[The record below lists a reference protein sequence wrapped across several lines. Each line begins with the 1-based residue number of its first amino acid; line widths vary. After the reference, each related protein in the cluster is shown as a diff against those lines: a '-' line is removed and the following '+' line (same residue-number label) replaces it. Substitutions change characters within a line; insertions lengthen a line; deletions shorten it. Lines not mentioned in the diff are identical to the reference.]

1 MNPIIINA
9 IGQPKI
15 NEIIIAVLKLIRCI
29 RINPIRIPVAPCT
42 AAVYFKVSLFNKY
55 FRIPRTHVN
64 SIWFGSRCEENSRV
78 SIIKVKWNY

>member
-55 FRIPRTHVN
+55 FVVLKWSSDSAN
-64 SIWFGSRCEENSRV
+64 SC
-78 SIIKVKWNY
+78 

>member
-15 NEIIIAVLKLIRCI
+15 NEIIIAVPKLIRCI

-42 AAVYFKVSLFNKY
+42 AAAYLKVNLFNKY
-55 FRIPRTHVN
+55 FIALKWSSDSAN
-64 SIWFGSRCEENSRV
+64 SC
-78 SIIKVKWNY
+78 